1 MNIARL
7 LVCVLAAVVAGF
19 AQTSEGEVRFSVH
32 DAAGNALAAS
42 IDLNSESNSTHK
54 TVRANENGKAVIRH
68 LPYGLYHYMITLNGF
83 KPASGMV
90 EIRSAIPVKLPI
102 ALIVGPVR
110 TVVDVEDHLTLLDP
124 HQVGSAVT
132 VGSRQVAEQD
142 RSTPGRALPNLLA
155 MQPGW
160 LLEANGVL
168 HPRGS
173 EYQVQYI
180 VDGLPLTDNR
190 SPSFAPPFDIDNIQS
205 LHVMTGSYP
214 AEFGRKLGGVIEVTT
229 TPDTAKGL
237 HGKAVLGGGSFNT
250 GHGYFGTQ
258 YGWGRNFAGI
268 SAEGARTDRYL
279 DPPVLNNYTNSATTT
294 SFSGQFERDLSD
306 AQRLGFTYSHSD
318 ARFQVPNELL
328 QQAAGQ
334 RQDRDSGD
342 NELQARYQHVL
353 SPVLLFTARGS
364 FQDVSADLW
373 SNDLSD
379 PIAAFQSRGFKQG
392 YLASGLAGQAGA
404 HTWKAGGDFLYGAVH
419 ESFGYNVTNP
429 DYFDADTPSH
439 FAFRGH
445 ALDREGSLYAQDA
458 YRYRNLSLSA
468 GLRWDGYNLLVRK
481 QAWSPRLGASFYWPA
496 AKLLFHASYDRVFQ
510 TPAIENLLLA
520 STPAVGSLSDQV
532 LRLPVKPSGGHF
544 YDAGISKALTGHI
557 RLDVSVF
564 RRYEDN
570 FADDDVLLNTGV
582 SFPIA
587 FSHAQIHGVEVRLSI
602 PKWGPLSAFLN
613 YANQTGTGFL
623 PVTGGLLL
631 GDDASDA
638 IGGSSSFPISQ
649 DQRNTAGA
657 QVRYQVNKRLW
668 ISSSAAYGSGLPTEV
683 ASADIDALVSE
694 YSQAVVNRVNFERN
708 RVRPSFTLNFSGG
721 ATVWK
726 HESRSFDLQADF
738 LNATNRLNVI
748 DFAGLFSGTALAPP
762 RSASA
767 RLTFSF

>member
-1 MNIARL
+1 MYIAR
-7 LVCVLAAVVAGF
+7 VLFCFFATLAVSF
-19 AQTSEGEVRFSVH
+19 AQTSEGEVRFSVR
-32 DAAGNALAAS
+32 DATGNALAAS

-54 TVRANENGKAVIRH
+54 IVQANEDGEAVVRH
-68 LPYGLYHYMITLNGF
+68 LPYGFYHYMVSLDRFQPT
-83 KPASGMV
+83 SGLI
-90 EIRSAIPVKLPI
+90 EIRSGIPVKLSI
-102 ALIVGPVR
+102 TLIVGPVQ

-124 HQVGSAVT
+124 HQIGSAVT
-132 VGSRQVAEQD
+132 LGSRRIAEQD
-142 RSTPGRALPNLLA
+142 RGTPGRALPNLLA

-205 LHVMTGSYP
+205 LHVLTGSYP

-229 TPDTAKGL
+229 TPDTVNGL
-237 HGKAVLGGGSFNT
+237 HGRAVLGGGSFNT
-250 GHGYFGTQ
+250 EHGYFGAQ

-268 SAEGARTDRYL
+268 SAEGAHTDRYL

-294 SFSGQFERDLSD
+294 SFSGQFERDLTEG
-306 AQRLGFTYSHSD
+306 QRLGFTYSHSD
-318 ARFQVPNELL
+318 ARFLVPNELL

-342 NELQARYQHVL
+342 NELQARYQRVL
-353 SPVLLFTARGS
+353 SPALLFTARGL
-364 FQDVSADLW
+364 FEDVNADLW
-373 SNDLSD
+373 SNELSD

-392 YLASGLAGQAGA
+392 YIASGVAGQAGA
-404 HTWKAGGDFLYGAVH
+404 HNWKAGGDFLYGSVH
-419 ESFGYNVTNP
+419 EAFAYDVTNP
-429 DYFDADTPSH
+429 DYFDPDTPTS
-439 FAFRGH
+439 FSFRGH
-445 ALDREGSLYAQDA
+445 ALDREGSLYAQDT

-468 GLRWDGYNLLVRK
+468 GLRWDGYNLLIK
-481 QAWSPRLGASFYWPA
+481 EQAWSPRLGASFYWPA
-496 AKLLFHASYDRVFQ
+496 ARLLFHASYDRVFQ

-520 STPAVGSLSDQV
+520 STPDVASLSDQV
-532 LRLPVKPSGGHF
+532 LRLPVRPSRGNF
-544 YDAGISKALTGHI
+544 FDAGISEALTDHV

-564 RRYEDN
+564 RRNEDN

-587 FSHAQIHGVEVRLSI
+587 FSRAQIHGIEARLSI
-602 PKWGPLSAFLN
+602 PKWGPVSAFLS

-623 PVTGGLLL
+623 PVTGGLFL
-631 GDDASDA
+631 GDDALSG
-638 IGGSSSFPISQ
+638 IGETSSFPISQ
-649 DQRNTAGA
+649 DQRNSAAA
-657 QVRYQVNKRLW
+657 QVRYQLNKRFWLA
-668 ISSSAAYGSGLPTEV
+668 SSAAYGSGLPPEV
-683 ASADIDALVSE
+683 DSADISGLVSQ
-694 YSQAVVNRVNFERN
+694 YSQAVVDRVNFDRN

-726 HESRSFDLQADF
+726 HESRSVDLQADL
-738 LNATNRLNVI
+738 LNATDRLNVI
-748 DFAGLFSGTALAPP
+748 DFAGLFSGTALAAP
-762 RSASA
+762 RGASA